1 MRAFIQRREPF
12 NFPGSKS
19 TPARTHAKNK
29 SRIRGVFI
37 TLTDNQEHE
46 AAGSI
51 RGDDNSGIALKLGI
65 VAIITAERPA
75 YELHDVVI
83 REAAREYLSDTSHTG
98 GLASRSLVA

>member
-1 MRAFIQRREPF
+1 MD
-12 NFPGSKS
+12 GSGGLVLLIVCQC
-19 TPARTHAKNK
+19 N
-29 SRIRGVFI
+29 
-37 TLTDNQEHE
+37 
-46 AAGSI
+46 
-51 RGDDNSGIALKLGI
+51 